1 MGANEVLD
9 SQRSMNSMQIFR
21 DNLSNNTSLG
31 GTRKRDRRRDR
42 REREEKLVIEGLF
55 REPSS
60 DEEKSKS
67 ISRS

>member
-1 MGANEVLD
+1 
-9 SQRSMNSMQIFR
+9 MNSMQIFR